1 MPTPGYVQPESDE
14 HPSAGGGWVFWLLFA
29 LAVTAFAPCVILPA
43 WRDYQ
48 ATRRVEQLEQVEVQR
63 MQAGLDRQ
71 RRLADALRS
80 DPSVITRAAQR
91 ELGYTKPGELWVD
104 VTPSDLMPD
113 APAPQAQVV
122 TPVEPPAPLKW
133 LTGCLPALDYD
144 AVFCDPST
152 RAIIMTMSGGVLMAA
167 FALFP
172 PRRRAGAPPTS
183 G

>member
-1 MPTPGYVQPESDE
+1 MPTPGSVQPELDE
-14 HPSAGGGWVFWLLFA
+14 QPSAGGGWVFWLLFL

-48 ATRRVEQLEQVEVQR
+48 ATRRVEQLEQAEVRR

-71 RRLADALRS
+71 HRLADALRS

-104 VTPSDLMPD
+104 VTPSELTPE
-113 APAPQAQVV
+113 APAPQAQAV
-122 TPVEPPAPLKW
+122 TQVEPPAPLSW
-133 LTGCLPALDYD
+133 LTRRLPALDYD

-172 PRRRAGAPPTS
+172 PRRRTGPPPTS
-183 G
+183 R